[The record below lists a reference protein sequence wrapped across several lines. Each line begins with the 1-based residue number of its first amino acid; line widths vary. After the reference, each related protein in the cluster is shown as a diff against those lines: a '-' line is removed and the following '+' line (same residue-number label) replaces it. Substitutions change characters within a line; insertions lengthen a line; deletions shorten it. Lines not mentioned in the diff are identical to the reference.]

1 MTSDMTSEV
10 WPALEW
16 EQHTWRSTASWG
28 VRADE
33 ASAAVRYESAV
44 PPLIAARTPA
54 LNAATAS
61 AARIAE
67 QELSRL
73 DAELG
78 SRMSAFAPVLL
89 RSEAASSSQIE
100 HLTASA
106 RAIFSAELGVKAGR
120 NAEQIAANTR
130 SLQAAIALA
139 NEPSAGSIL
148 EMHRVL
154 MEGQPQHSPGAWRD
168 EAVWI
173 GTSAQ
178 SLLEAQS
185 PVGAEFVAPHHSR
198 VPALIDDLVAFC
210 ARDDMSPLVSMA
222 IGHAQFETIHPFTD
236 GNGRTG
242 RALAQAMLRRTGVTR
257 NIALPVS
264 AGLLADLEGYHGA
277 LTAYRGGD
285 VEPIVLAFA
294 HAIARAIR
302 NTRTLVAE
310 LDDVYALW
318 ESRLHARRN
327 SNAWRLLDV
336 LMRRPVISA
345 ALAAQELGVKRPN
358 VYPPLHALT
367 ESGIVKSKNEHR
379 LGPFWRADDVL
390 AAIDRF
396 AERAGRREAT

>member
-1 MTSDMTSEV
+1 MTLEE
-10 WPALEW
+10 WPALAW
-16 EQHTWRSTASWG
+16 EQHTWRSAVSWV
-28 VRADE
+28 VRADR
-33 ASAAVRYESAV
+33 ASAATHYEAVV
-44 PPLIAARTPA
+44 PPLIADRTPA
-54 LNAATAS
+54 LSTATAR

-106 RAIFSAELGVKAGR
+106 RAIFSAELGVKSGR
-120 NAEQIAANTR
+120 NAEQFTANTR

-139 NEPSAGSIL
+139 NEPSGGAIL

-154 MEGQPQHSPGAWRD
+154 MDGQPQYSPGAWRE

-178 SLLEAQS
+178 R
-185 PVGAEFVAPHHSR
+185 PVGAEYVAPRHSR
-198 VPALIDDLVAFC
+198 VPALVDDLVAFC
-210 ARDDMSPLVSMA
+210 ARDDMSPLVSVA
-222 IGHAQFETIHPFTD
+222 IGHAQFETIHPFSD

-242 RALAQAMLRRTGVTR
+242 RALVQAMLRRTGVTR

-264 AGLLADLEGYHGA
+264 AGLLADIEGYHGA
-277 LTAYRGGD
+277 LTAYRGGE

-302 NTRTLVAE
+302 NTRALVTE
-310 LDDVYALW
+310 LDDIRVSW
-318 ESRLHARRN
+318 ELLLRARRD

-336 LMRRPVISA
+336 LIRRPVITA
-345 ALAAQELGVKRPN
+345 ALAAQELGIKQPN
-358 VYPPLHALT
+358 VYPPLNALT
-367 ESGIVKSKNEHR
+367 EAGIVQSKNEHR

-390 AAIDRF
+390 VAIDGF
-396 AERAGRREAT
+396 AERAGRREAS